1 MKTLFVLA
9 GVMVVLFLAAPAT
22 KIPVRAN
29 TIAAQTPESVSRLEA
44 RVAELEKRLTAV
56 EAQLARIAANTS
68 GAAQSQPGQ
77 VSGTSRDNGTRF
89 IGYWKGVR
97 SGDYML
103 ISKDGDKYIIR
114 EPSAGV
120 FPCELINGSLKSG
133 TLIGNVDFIESSG
146 HITWRGIEWQK
157 LPQTS
162 R

>member
-1 MKTLFVLA
+1 MTNNEVIQLVTAGLSEQVIITSIRQAPTKDFDLTPTGLIALKKA
-9 GVMVVLFLAAPAT
+9 GVSDAVIVVMQERGTITAT
-22 KIPVRAN
+22 
-29 TIAAQTPESVSRLEA
+29 
-44 RVAELEKRLTAV
+44 
-56 EAQLARIAANTS
+56 TS
-68 GAAQSQPGQ
+68 GAAQAQTGQ
-77 VSGTSRDNGTRF
+77 SRDNGTRF
-89 IGYWKGVR
+89 IGYWKGIR